1 MNNVVFA
8 VIIAAILGAAYG
20 LVFTKNRRE
29 KIKFEKLHFNK
40 IRFAF
45 NYYIAMPLL
54 LFAILGAVI
63 ATKFMDMDEVKYLP
77 VLIFYFILLGILI
90 IGILIATPII
100 RKHEIKIESEKID
113 YNLDDIKDKNEFTF
127 LSNKGFNVI
136 FSQAGVKIDEQLYPF
151 SQFNV
156 SLQISNKYMVVNL
169 NLCFD
174 NKDENSDET
183 ITSFFIPLTKES
195 LYAMRKYNLPIQYQE
210 DLDYIINNKETAVK
224 QILTYGMLKHK

>member
-1 MNNVVFA
+1 MNNVVY
-8 VIIAAILGAAYG
+8 VTILGGIIGVMYA
-20 LVFTKNRRE
+20 LLITKNKRE
-29 KIKFEKLHFNK
+29 KIKSEKLHLNK
-40 IRFAF
+40 IRFTF
-45 NYYIAMPLL
+45 NYYIAMPVLL
-54 LFAILGAVI
+54 VTMLGAVI

-77 VLIFYFILLGILI
+77 VLIVYFIITGIFI
-90 IGILIATPII
+90 IGIFIAAPII

-113 YNLDDIKDKNEFTF
+113 YNFDDVKDKSEFIF

-210 DLDYIINNKETAVK
+210 DLDYIINNKET
-224 QILTYGMLKHK
+224 